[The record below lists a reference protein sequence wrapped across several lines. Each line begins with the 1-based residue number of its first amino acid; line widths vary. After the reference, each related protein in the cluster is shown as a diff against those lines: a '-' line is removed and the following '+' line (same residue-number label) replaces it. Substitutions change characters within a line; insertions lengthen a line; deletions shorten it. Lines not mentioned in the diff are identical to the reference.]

1 MNEAARSPLP
11 GELSEEPAIAKC
23 ARRYR
28 WVDACWPDWTLRSTR
43 GADMTKELGVL
54 PTIRS
59 WGITSDHM
67 FIAGFASIGL
77 TLISWMTSINAE
89 DTPRADRWGIFIGEW
104 APTFFALG
112 VALRIE
118 ETHPEPGQESM
129 EETTTHSVPTRAGV

>member
-1 MNEAARSPLP
+1 
-11 GELSEEPAIAKC
+11 
-23 ARRYR
+23 
-28 WVDACWPDWTLRSTR
+28 
-43 GADMTKELGVL
+43 MTKELGVL

-59 WGITSDHM
+59 WGIPSDHM

-112 VALRIE
+112 VALRID
-118 ETHPEPGQESM
+118 
-129 EETTTHSVPTRAGV
+129 ETTKR